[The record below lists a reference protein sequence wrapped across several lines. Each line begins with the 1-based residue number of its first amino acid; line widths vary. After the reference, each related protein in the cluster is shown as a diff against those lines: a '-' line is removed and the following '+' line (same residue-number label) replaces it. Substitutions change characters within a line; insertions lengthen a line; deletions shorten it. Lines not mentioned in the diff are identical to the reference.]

1 MIVFLGAVLNP
12 TVFIRLSDLM
22 LISVAIPNVLGCYF
36 LGNDVALDLKSYM
49 RRLGKGEFK
58 IHKV

>member
-1 MIVFLGAVLNP
+1 VLNP

-36 LGNDVALDLKSYM
+36 LCDDVALDLKSYM
-49 RRLGKGEFK
+49 RRLQKGEFK
-58 IHKV
+58 VHKV

>member
-1 MIVFLGAVLNP
+1 LGAVLNP

-36 LGNDVALDLKSYM
+36 LGNDVFMDLKSYM
-49 RRLGKGEFK
+49 HRLKMGEFA